1 MCFLNKELT
10 YTLISENL
18 KQAKVL
24 IDEPMKKHT
33 SFKIGGP
40 VDILVIPDNVD
51 EIIQSVKLCRDQQ
64 LDFKIIGNGSNLL
77 VKDKGIRGIIIKI
90 ADNLKKIAV
99 KEDKM
104 IVEAGALL
112 STVSKFALRNSLS
125 GFEFAGGIPGTIGGA
140 VTMNAGA
147 YGGEMKDV
155 VERVKCVNQSGDVI
169 YLTNE
174 QMNFSYRNSTVEQ
187 ENLIVLEV
195 ELRLQSEPYEQIK
208 SKMHELNQ
216 KRITKQPLN
225 LPSGGSTFKRPV
237 GYYAAKLIEDAGL
250 KGKKHGNAQV
260 SEKHAGFIVNLG
272 QASCEDVLGLVEIV
286 MSTVHDKFGIELE
299 TEVKIIGE
307 D

>member
-1 MCFLNKELT
+1 MDKKLICDLFKEN
-10 YTLISENL
+10 II
-18 KQAKVL
+18 QGKVL

-51 EIIQSVKLCRDQQ
+51 EIIESIKMCRDRG
-64 LDFKIIGNGSNLL
+64 LDFRILGNGSNLL
-77 VKDKGIRGIIIKI
+77 VKDKGIRGIMIKI
-90 ADNLKKIAV
+90 ADNLKNITV
-99 KEDKM
+99 DEDKLT
-104 IVEAGALL
+104 VEAGALL
-112 STVSKFALRNSLS
+112 STTSKFALKNSLS

-147 YGGEMKDV
+147 YGGEMKDI
-155 VERVKCVNQSGDVI
+155 VESVKCIDQNGDII

-174 QMNFSYRNSTVEQ
+174 EMNFCYRNSRVEQ

-195 ELRLQSEPYEQIK
+195 ELRLVSAPYEDIK
-208 SKMHELNQ
+208 SKMDELNL
-216 KRITKQPLN
+216 KRTTKQPLN
-225 LPSGGSTFKRPV
+225 LPSGGSTFKRPE
-237 GYYAAKLIEDAGL
+237 GYYAAQLIEDAGL

-272 QASCEDVLGLVEIV
+272 QASCEDILGLVDIV
-286 MSTVHDKFGIELE
+286 KNTVNEKFGVELE
-299 TEVKIIGE
+299 TEIKIIGA